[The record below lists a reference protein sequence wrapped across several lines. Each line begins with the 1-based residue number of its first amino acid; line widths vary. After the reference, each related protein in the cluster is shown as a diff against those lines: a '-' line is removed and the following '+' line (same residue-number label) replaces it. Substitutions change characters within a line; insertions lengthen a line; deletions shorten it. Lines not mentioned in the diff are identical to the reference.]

1 MSMTIANFVSELAAK
16 GVKAIG
22 EENKLRLTGN
32 TASLTP
38 AEIDW
43 LKYHKATIL
52 TMLKMKRNPVI
63 RYISLD
69 GQAEAFSSHTLD
81 PVFWR
86 PAGEVQP

>member
-43 LKYHKATIL
+43 LRSNKPTVLA
-52 TMLKMKRNPVI
+52 MLRMQRNPVT

-69 GQAEAFSSHTLD
+69 GQCEAFSSHVLD
-81 PVFWR
+81 PAYWR
-86 PAGEVQP
+86 PAAEVQS

>member
-1 MSMTIANFVSELAAK
+1 MSMTITNFVSELAAK

-43 LKYHKATIL
+43 LRSHKPAVL
-52 TMLKMKRNPVI
+52 AMLQIEQNPV
-63 RYISLD
+63 RRFVSLD
-69 GQAEAFSSHTLD
+69 GEAEAFSSHVLD
-81 PVFWR
+81 PIYWR
-86 PAGEVQP
+86 PAAEVQP